1 MDRDVQS
8 ARGAA
13 QRKLPR
19 HGRWLRLGLI
29 ITLFPILDSSA
40 GRGAQP
46 CVDPASELENLRAE
60 VASLRAA
67 VAEREALAHRLKVQN
82 DSLTLDLSAFRGAV
96 ALAGDGEPARRAATE
111 SPSSSLGWARALRAA
126 TAAKLMV
133 DGAALLAVMPTGSM
147 EPMFNERAILLM
159 EPARFE
165 DLKIGDVVTYRN
177 PRYGLLVV
185 HRILEKR
192 GDKFWSKGDNNGR
205 MDLVYIT
212 RENYGARVFGIIYAN
227 EPSAQARRF
236 AEMMAGR

>member
-1 MDRDVQS
+1 
-8 ARGAA
+8 
-13 QRKLPR
+13 
-19 HGRWLRLGLI
+19 
-29 ITLFPILDSSA
+29 
-40 GRGAQP
+40 
-46 CVDPASELENLRAE
+46 
-60 VASLRAA
+60 
-67 VAEREALAHRLKVQN
+67 
-82 DSLTLDLSAFRGAV
+82 
-96 ALAGDGEPARRAATE
+96 
-111 SPSSSLGWARALRAA
+111 
-126 TAAKLMV
+126 
-133 DGAALLAVMPTGSM
+133 
-147 EPMFNERAILLM
+147 M

-165 DLKIGDVVTYRN
+165 DLKVGDVVTYRN